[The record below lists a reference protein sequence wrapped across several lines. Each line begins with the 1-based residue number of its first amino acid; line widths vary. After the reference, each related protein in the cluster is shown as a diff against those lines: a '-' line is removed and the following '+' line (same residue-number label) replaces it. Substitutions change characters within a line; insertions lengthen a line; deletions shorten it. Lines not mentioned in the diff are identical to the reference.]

1 MVMLNK
7 TFMCNDEEIFYDAL
21 HMFEASLRGNKAKL
35 NHYLDGVPGCGARTE
50 RDIRGQFFKSINLIS
65 DKIKVESDPQ

>member
-1 MVMLNK
+1 MLNK

-50 RDIRGQFFKSINLIS
+50 RDIRGQFF
-65 DKIKVESDPQ
+65 